1 VVLNLAINAKDAVEK
16 NGEIKISIYKVRKG
30 EVLIRKSK
38 DTKVSDQEGAVILFS
53 DNGCGIPL
61 EVGEKIFDPFFTTK
75 ESRGGSGFGL
85 YNAKIFVEDHNGKIG
100 FVSDKNKGTTFY
112 VFIPI
117 ADTEDYGSSRTQNKT
132 IRKANKEFLKTRK
145 PDFNE

>member
-1 VVLNLAINAKDAVEK
+1 MIRKRKDANCPTK
-16 NGEIKISIYKVRKG
+16 KVRSFYFQTM
-30 EVLIRKSK
+30 V
-38 DTKVSDQEGAVILFS
+38 VV
-53 DNGCGIPL
+53 CL

-132 IRKANKEFLKTRK
+132 IRKANKEFLKTRNPNFK
-145 PDFNE
+145 E